1 MASLPNK
8 PFLINYNA
16 REYDPTTYTFPKTPG
31 QLFDQDFVL
40 TYRPSYVTPH
50 TEDGYISVN
59 RANGRVSFNTTDDNP
74 FNRYNTETGRT
85 FTAIAKM
92 TTNTGNVF
100 ANRGGDY
107 NWMFRWDM
115 FHTAESSFL
124 NFSPTTSPATIVVR
138 VNADGSCE
146 RKCIETG
153 QIVTS
158 PSINWGQ
165 PSDEVT
171 LFGGYSNYSEYFE
184 GDFYWLYIS
193 NETLT
198 DNEIAKVIAYNES
211 IGIPPSFDL
220 EEISAS
226 YQASSYTVTVEA
238 DETMSWT
245 AWTNYP
251 WIDLDITE
259 GTGTAQITVTVEKN
273 TANTPRT
280 GLVELEDGDNNTATL
295 TIHQEK
301 HPLLVP
307 NNNLYIGG
315 TLIN

>member
-16 REYDPTTYTFPKTPG
+16 RDYNPATYTFPKTPG

-40 TYRPSYVTPH
+40 TYSPSYVIPY

-59 RANGRVSFNTTDDNP
+59 GANGRVSFNTTDDNP

-92 TTNTGNVF
+92 TTNSGNVF
-100 ANRGGDY
+100 ANRDINY
-107 NWMFRWDM
+107 NWMFRWNM
-115 FHTAESSFL
+115 FHTSTSGFL
-124 NFSPTTSPATIVVR
+124 EFTPTTSPATIVVR
-138 VNADGSCE
+138 VSADGSCE

-153 QIVTS
+153 QIMTS
-158 PSINWGQ
+158 PSIDWGR
-165 PSDEVT
+165 PSEGAT
-171 LFGGYSNYSEYFE
+171 LFGGYVDGAEGLQ

-198 DNEIAKVIAYNES
+198 DAEITKVIAYNE
-211 IGIPPSFDL
+211 GAGTSFDP

-238 DETMSWT
+238 DETMPWT
-245 AWTNYP
+245 AYTTYP

-259 GTGTAQITVTVEKN
+259 GTGTTQITVTVEKN

-301 HPLLVP
+301 HPLLIP